1 MSRVISPT
9 SLPYL
14 AKQYHSHHYPLP
26 AMSIKKHIPNMLT
39 AGNLLSGSLALVFT
53 LHQGRPDIAA
63 WLIVLSAVFDFFDG
77 LVARMLGVASP
88 IGKDLDSL
96 ADVVSFGLAPA
107 GLVYYGLYQIDPNNV
122 LNYGVFLIVAFA
134 ALRLAKFNNDTR
146 QSTSFLG
153 LPVPSNALFW
163 LGASAALPT
172 LITYLVLTVILSLLM
187 VSELPMFSFKLSKA
201 PLSALWRQ
209 IFLVLFAVVAVVL
222 QGWFGCSLTIIIYL
236 ILSLLPEPKAKKA

>member
-1 MSRVISPT
+1 MN
-9 SLPYL
+9 
-14 AKQYHSHHYPLP
+14 
-26 AMSIKKHIPNMLT
+26 IKKHIPNMLT
-39 AGNLLSGSLALVFT
+39 AGNLLSGVMAIVFT
-53 LHQGRPDIAA
+53 LYAGRPDIAM

-77 LVARMLGVASP
+77 LVARLLGVASA

-163 LGASAALPT
+163 LGASAALPSFALSIGALPT

-201 PLSALWRQ
+201 PLAALWRQ
-209 IFLVLFAVVAVVL
+209 LFLVVFAVVAVLL

-236 ILSLLPEPKAKKA
+236 ILSLLPEPKGQKA

>member
-1 MSRVISPT
+1 
-9 SLPYL
+9 
-14 AKQYHSHHYPLP
+14 
-26 AMSIKKHIPNMLT
+26 MSIKKHIPNMLT

-163 LGASAALPT
+163 LGASVALPSFALSIGALPT
-172 LITYLVLTVILSLLM
+172 LITYLVLTVILSLL
-187 VSELPMFSFKLSKA
+187 PMFSFQLSKA

>member
-1 MSRVISPT
+1 
-9 SLPYL
+9 
-14 AKQYHSHHYPLP
+14 
-26 AMSIKKHIPNMLT
+26 MSIKKHIPNMLT

-163 LGASAALPT
+163 LGASAALPSFALSIGALPT

-187 VSELPMFSFKLSKA
+187 VSELPMFSLKLSKA

-236 ILSLLPEPKAKKA
+236 ILSLLPEPQAKKA